1 MSNFLASSVLNAGS
15 YTPENLLAGES
26 DVITKPDLVGGSA
39 SHPALTVLGRIGVS
53 GILIPSVR
61 TANDGSQN
69 PVAILV
75 EAADATLGNV
85 TVPVYVAGEFLIDG
99 LVWDASWA
107 TDAQKLAAFGDKAA
121 IVAKKSGFSG

>member
-1 MSNFLASSVLNAGS
+1 MSNFLASSDLNAGS

-26 DVITKPDLVGGSA
+26 DVITKPDTIGGTA
-39 SHPALTVLGRIGVS
+39 VLAALTVLGRTAGGV
-53 GILIPSVR
+53 LVPCVR
-61 TANDGSQN
+61 TASDGTQN

-75 EAADATLGNV
+75 EGVNTTGGNV
-85 TVPVYVAGEFLIDG
+85 TAPVYVAGEFLIDG